1 MKALECK
8 IPPPIVAFLAAA
20 MMWGI
25 AKVAPAVEIDAGL
38 RFALVALLATIGGI
52 FAFSGFYAFGRAK
65 TTISPINIEEASA
78 LVTTGV
84 YRTTRNPMYL
94 GLLMLLL
101 AFAACSPSRSSSPGF
116 KSSPKSA
123 RFQRNSATLIAL
135 IKRTFA
141 AGSDARDEGGH
152 DPKL

>member
-8 IPPPIVAFLAAA
+8 IPPPIVALLTAA

-25 AKVAPAVEIDAGL
+25 AKVAPAVEIGAGL

-52 FAFSGFYAFGRAK
+52 FAFSGFQAFGQAK

-78 LVTTGV
+78 LVTTGI

-101 AFAACSPSRSSSPGF
+101 AFAAYLAAPLALLGPLAF
-116 KSSPKSA
+116 A
-123 RFQRNSATLIAL
+123 LFITRFQIIPEERVLSA
-135 IKRTFA
+135 KF
-141 AGSDARDEGGH
+141 GDAYRAYQAQVRRW
-152 DPKL
+152 L